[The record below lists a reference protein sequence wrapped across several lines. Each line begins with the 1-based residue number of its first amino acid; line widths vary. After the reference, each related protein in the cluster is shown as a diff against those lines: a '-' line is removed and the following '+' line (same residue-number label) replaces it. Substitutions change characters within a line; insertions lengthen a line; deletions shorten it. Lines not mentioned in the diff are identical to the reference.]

1 MFLLFVSLVG
11 VGRQCL
17 SKLRRSGLAAVEP
30 SACPSG
36 SQRSQ
41 SCIERKRILLAEFDD
56 NFRAA
61 PGSSSITANYLEV
74 GLVDI
79 GVDEGRYI
87 PIPIAWAT
95 VFDERSPWSD
105 VTELPLCY
113 GGVTAA
119 PLSGPKRNLLMPQT
133 APIFHE
139 KPNCRHASNT
149 RATDADRY

>member
-41 SCIERKRILLAEFDD
+41 SCIERKRIVSAEFDD

-74 GLVDI
+74 GLLVI
-79 GVDEGRYI
+79 NVDEGRYM
-87 PIPIAWAT
+87 T
-95 VFDERSPWSD
+95 GFDRVRGGFFDDRPRRSD
-105 VTELPLCY
+105 LTEQPLCDREV
-113 GGVTAA
+113 GPRRRADILAEAEPGLTI
-119 PLSGPKRNLLMPQT
+119 PLGIINPQRLN
-133 APIFHE
+133 E
-139 KPNCRHASNT
+139 
-149 RATDADRY
+149 